1 METTHLGVMRQL
13 PSVTDKAKVEYFFL
27 FFLLFSI
34 FLQTGEITTALFLG
48 LTNADCLNGGVLNHP
63 FIPSIDYYL
72 SIPRFQEGQ
81 GWRTSPGCF

>member
-13 PSVTDKAKVEYFFL
+13 PSVTDKAKVEFFFL
-27 FFLLFSI
+27 FFCYLSI
-34 FLQTGEITTALFLG
+34 FLQTGKITTAFFLD
-48 LTNADCLNGGVLNHP
+48 LPNVDCLNGGVHHP

-81 GWRTSPGCF
+81 GWRTSPGHF